1 MTQLHRG
8 LMFSGVAVAALCA
21 ASPAIAQEKTK
32 PTTAQDAAKSGDDG
46 RFGGEIIVTAT
57 KRAENVQSIPAA
69 VTALGEESLKSAG
82 IVDPTRIGMA
92 VPGVR
97 IGFSGTEAR
106 VAIRGA
112 RTNNVGPQAQQ
123 VVGVFNDGA
132 YVATVGQVMAA
143 YLDVNRIE
151 VLRGPQGTLYG
162 RNTFAGAINII
173 SNEPKFD
180 RISGNAQVTYGDYN
194 RIRGEAALNLP
205 ISDTFAIRIS
215 ALGEKHDGYIINT
228 FLDGPS
234 DDLRNENVQIGRI
247 TAKWKPSSSFDA
259 TIRYTKYNRDINNDG
274 PYGYTQIGCYQNLGD
289 PSTATGLSATSV
301 YRSGHCF
308 RPGPDSAASTGPT
321 GASKVTDVSP
331 YNISR
336 DGPSRGLAKGDDV
349 NLQFNYDFGPAT
361 VSFIGAYNKYRS
373 LSYYDPDYSDGYHY
387 GQYGQDSLN
396 NFFAGY
402 DNDQKSYSTELR
414 VASNGETR
422 FKWLIGG
429 YYFRQSSI
437 NDFGYLANGKY
448 TRYNTN
454 IRDSFVSESKAV
466 FANGSFQL
474 IEGLRVSGGIRYN
487 NDSQKLIGGANGGGG
502 NKVLWKAGL
511 EYVPAPDI
519 LLYANVSTGYRVGGV
534 NGAQLVAA
542 GAPAVF
548 GPETVTA
555 YEAGFKTQLF
565 DRTLTL
571 NGSLFVNRYRNMQAQ
586 SFVSACL
593 DPNNPASCIAS
604 EFTSNGGEINSK
616 GAEIEFNWR
625 PGKSFF
631 ANGSVS
637 LLDAKFGNYLVS
649 RLNGLGNYQGRQD
662 VTRTNAQII
671 AAGGTPGLQL
681 RGWRP
686 ALAPTL
692 SATLTTGYVFDID
705 DNNSITPMAQIY
717 YSNKYWSYDYN
728 LPGSDQSAFAK
739 LDLRLTWRNKAK
751 GLTVEGFVENVTN
764 KAVLV
769 RSVIFKPDE
778 ANFPTASIQANYG
791 DPRIWGVRVGVSF

>member
-259 TIRYTKYNRDINNDG
+259 TIRYEV
-274 PYGYTQIGCYQNLGD
+274 Q
-289 PSTATGLSATSV
+289 
-301 YRSGHCF
+301 
-308 RPGPDSAASTGPT
+308 
-321 GASKVTDVSP
+321 
-331 YNISR
+331 SR
-336 DGPSRGLAKGDDV
+336 H
-349 NLQFNYDFGPAT
+349 Q
-361 VSFIGAYNKYRS
+361 
-373 LSYYDPDYSDGYHY
+373 
-387 GQYGQDSLN
+387 Q
-396 NFFAGY
+396 
-402 DNDQKSYSTELR
+402 
-414 VASNGETR
+414 
-422 FKWLIGG
+422 
-429 YYFRQSSI
+429 
-437 NDFGYLANGKY
+437 
-448 TRYNTN
+448 
-454 IRDSFVSESKAV
+454 
-466 FANGSFQL
+466 
-474 IEGLRVSGGIRYN
+474 
-487 NDSQKLIGGANGGGG
+487 
-502 NKVLWKAGL
+502 
-511 EYVPAPDI
+511 
-519 LLYANVSTGYRVGGV
+519 
-534 NGAQLVAA
+534 
-542 GAPAVF
+542 
-548 GPETVTA
+548 
-555 YEAGFKTQLF
+555 
-565 DRTLTL
+565 
-571 NGSLFVNRYRNMQAQ
+571 
-586 SFVSACL
+586 
-593 DPNNPASCIAS
+593 
-604 EFTSNGGEINSK
+604 
-616 GAEIEFNWR
+616 
-625 PGKSFF
+625 
-631 ANGSVS
+631 
-637 LLDAKFGNYLVS
+637 
-649 RLNGLGNYQGRQD
+649 
-662 VTRTNAQII
+662 
-671 AAGGTPGLQL
+671 
-681 RGWRP
+681 
-686 ALAPTL
+686 
-692 SATLTTGYVFDID
+692 
-705 DNNSITPMAQIY
+705 
-717 YSNKYWSYDYN
+717 
-728 LPGSDQSAFAK
+728 
-739 LDLRLTWRNKAK
+739 
-751 GLTVEGFVENVTN
+751 
-764 KAVLV
+764 
-769 RSVIFKPDE
+769 
-778 ANFPTASIQANYG
+778 
-791 DPRIWGVRVGVSF
+791 